1 MTDAGVNRTAT
12 LQSTFAQVELRP
24 RPNPL
29 ILGSSLSTLPGLA
42 SPVMKPLDTWMEI
55 VTPAKPYPTA
65 APGMQE
71 HSMPILRSSV
81 SEQKP
86 SVPSKKRGLFEEIR
100 GFKLKGEAAP
110 TIAEGSEAHDNM
122 MSPGLKMTQRR
133 IYQNGFETPTPT
145 KQFKVARRP
154 ILKSEALAFP
164 SLSAANQPGE
174 SSANQASKAKLMWLG
189 SFSDD
194 GTGTG
199 GCQNE
204 HLDNVDDHA
213 NLVLASKSILLQEPN
228 SAALSRK
235 RKPIKAVRVS
245 KL

>member
-1 MTDAGVNRTAT
+1 MTEAGVNRTAT

-29 ILGSSLSTLPGLA
+29 IIGPSLSTLPGLA
-42 SPVMKPLDTWMEI
+42 SPILKPLDTWMEI

-65 APGMQE
+65 APGKQE
-71 HSMPILRSSV
+71 HSMPVLRSSV

-122 MSPGLKMTQRR
+122 MSPGLKMTQRK

-164 SLSAANQPGE
+164 AISSKQPDE
-174 SSANQASKAKLMWLG
+174 SSANLTSKAKLMRLG

-204 HLDNVDDHA
+204 HLENADENTHM
-213 NLVLASKSILLQEPN
+213 VLASKSILLQEPN